1 MINLVFFTK
10 KAKTFEDCE
19 DRIEPFLDVPGML
32 ELRELLI
39 SFKDDEKFIF
49 LSNNITHTMWEVFR
63 DNRQRYDFTQAG
75 YKGLSSSK
83 YMFKGSIL
91 SFSNLCAVY
100 SVIMFTRVCDYR
112 RLLSYEEEIELL
124 GSNLVPKLTVALED
138 YLNIGFVP
146 SLDKAFFKNLGDIK
160 NTEDAESVDESI
172 YNGYWH
178 VLALKHDLDYSCA
191 VDFNCCANYFAA
203 CYALRDGRGE
213 VSQEDIVKGWILT
226 LNVFLTDFRSYF
238 YMKKLDSNN
247 KTLESKDMIYVEN
260 KVESK
265 FGLSKP
271 LAIICSIL
279 FFIFLMFIIL
289 ILLVIFVGDA
299 IYDIGRWPGL
309 IALFVC
315 AYLTS
320 KFYDKIL
327 KEEP

>member
-1 MINLVFFTK
+1 MVFFTK

-146 SLDKAFFKNLGDIK
+146 SLDKAFFKK
-160 NTEDAESVDESI
+160 SWR
-172 YNGYWH
+172 Y
-178 VLALKHDLDYSCA
+178 
-191 VDFNCCANYFAA
+191 
-203 CYALRDGRGE
+203 
-213 VSQEDIVKGWILT
+213 
-226 LNVFLTDFRSYF
+226 
-238 YMKKLDSNN
+238 
-247 KTLESKDMIYVEN
+247 
-260 KVESK
+260 
-265 FGLSKP
+265 
-271 LAIICSIL
+271 
-279 FFIFLMFIIL
+279 
-289 ILLVIFVGDA
+289 
-299 IYDIGRWPGL
+299 
-309 IALFVC
+309 
-315 AYLTS
+315 
-320 KFYDKIL
+320 
-327 KEEP
+327 